1 MEPGITVAYG
11 TKGLSCEYVLYRN
24 WAIILRQERC
34 WITVACRT
42 KGLASECV
50 ASVMQHYGTGL
61 ML

>member
-24 WAIILRQERC
+24 WAVILRQERC

-50 ASVMQHYGTGL
+50 LHR
-61 ML
+61 